1 MSRLTIFYSWQSDTD
16 ARSNRSLIREA
27 LKSAIADL
35 DLLDADRP
43 EIDQDTRGV
52 LGAPVIADTIF
63 EKIRGASVFVGDLTL
78 TGSTAAGKRLC
89 NSNVAIELGY
99 AIGVH
104 GDDILLNIMNT
115 HYGPPEQ
122 LPFDLAHRR
131 WPVRY
136 SLAQDAPATD
146 RAAVKDELVE
156 DLKPILESYVRR
168 GIRESASDPT
178 RKADLRAIFVKYGSN
193 RYKFKVS
200 NLGPAAARDVRLEF
214 PDGNSY
220 VLVDER
226 FPLELLEHHQTV
238 ELPAAVGMDTPSKLK
253 VKFIW
258 NDDFK
263 TNNEKIVFATL

>member
-35 DLLDADRP
+35 DLLDANRP

-63 EKIRGASVFVGDLTL
+63 EKIRGASVFVADLTL
-78 TGSTAAGKRLC
+78 TGSTEAGKRLC

-104 GDDILLNIMNT
+104 GDDVLLNIMNT

-136 SLAQDAPATD
+136 SLAADASTAD
-146 RAAVKDELVE
+146 RSAARDGLVE
-156 DLKPILESYVRR
+156 ELKPILEAYVRR
-168 GIRESASDPT
+168 GTRESVSNPT
-178 RKADLRAIFVKYGSN
+178 GKADLRATFVKYGSS
-193 RYKFKVS
+193 RYRFKVS

-214 PDGNSY
+214 PDGNNFI
-220 VLVDER
+220 LVDER

-238 ELPAAVGMDTPSKLK
+238 ELPAAVSMDTPSKLK
-253 VKFIW
+253 VKLIW
-258 NDDFK
+258 DDDFK
-263 TNNEKIVFATL
+263 TDNEKIVFATL